1 MLLGGATMTFAFDT
15 PVWSLAF
22 EIVANFAHATL
33 LWRIGRAVLAVIA
46 LLSGA
51 ALLAAMIHFA
61 SPSLG
66 WETRTFVAGF
76 FRIGFS
82 YVVGI
87 MLYRIVWGGAVGE
100 WRVPLI
106 VPIVVLIAVLH
117 GPLPPLWAVERGAV
131 ITFLV
136 FPAIVV
142 LIVVLH
148 GPLPPLWA
156 VERPGGDPP
165 AADGKLGGGDDVAR
179 AIVLPVRCDPPADR
193 DLRRTAD
200 RQPAG
205 GGAAAAVD
213 IVRVRDRRRGAGA
226 RAAGRLAA

>member
-82 YVVGI
+82 YVVKI
-87 MLYRIVWGGAVGE
+87 LLYRIVWGGAVGE

-106 VPIVVLIAVLH
+106 VP
-117 GPLPPLWAVERGAV
+117 
-131 ITFLV
+131 
-136 FPAIVV
+136 IVV